1 MAIFTDSTI
10 TPGSTAGTLSKIVGT
25 EYLPSCP
32 PMTIGAWVYI
42 DPDPSVPNP
51 ILGGN
56 TNAVF
61 AGIARNSTNR
71 GFGLAM
77 RNSGG
82 IMGYVPLHWNG
93 SSGRLVP
100 FLSGSSHFP
109 PHGQW
114 NYVCASLDNTG
125 GITACWVNEARIY
138 SGYSDTFSTNTVA
151 VDMNTGATPWDR
163 ISMMALRRDSINNIV
178 PNGVAVAEAAWWD
191 VRLSNEEIRSLA
203 KGIKPTKIR
212 PESLVEYIPG
222 IRTSNDGLTG
232 TSVNTTVIGQ
242 NLDAAAPGGGNYVP
256 VNFKHPRRYG

>member
-10 TPGSTAGTLSKIVGT
+10 TPGSTAGVLSKIVGT
-25 EYLPSCP
+25 EYLPPCP

-42 DPDPSVPNP
+42 DPSAPSP
-51 ILGGN
+51 IIGGN
-56 TNAVF
+56 SNAVI
-61 AGIARNSTNR
+61 AGIGRNASNK

-82 IMGYVPLHWNG
+82 TMGYTSLHWNG
-93 SSGRLVP
+93 SSGRFVP

-125 GITACWVNEARIY
+125 GITACWVNESRVY
-138 SGYSDTFSTNTVA
+138 SGYSDTFSVSTTA
-151 VDMNTGATPWDR
+151 VDMDTTSIPWDR
-163 ISMMALRRDSINNIV
+163 ISMMALRVQTITNIT
-178 PNGVAVAEAAWWD
+178 PNGVAVAEAAWWN
-191 VRLSNEEIRSLA
+191 VRLSDEEIRSLA

-222 IRTSNDGLTG
+222 IRTSSGGVTG

-242 NLDAAAPGGGNYVP
+242 NLDASSPGGGNYVP

>member
-10 TPGSTAGTLSKIVGT
+10 TPGSTFGVLSKIVGT
-25 EYLPSCP
+25 EHLPPCP

-42 DPDPSVPNP
+42 DPSAPNP

-56 TNAVF
+56 SNAVLV
-61 AGIARNSTNR
+61 GIGRNSTNR

-77 RNSGG
+77 RNSGAT
-82 IMGYVPLHWNG
+82 MGYCPLHWNQT
-93 SSGRLVP
+93 SGRFVP

-125 GITACWVNEARIY
+125 GITACFVNESRIY
-138 SGYSDTFSTNTVA
+138 SGYSDTFSVNTGVA
-151 VDMNTGATPWDR
+151 DMNTGAIPWDR
-163 ISMMALRRDSINNIV
+163 ISMMALRRDIISNIT

-222 IRTSNDGLTG
+222 IRTSSGGLTG

-242 NLDAAAPGGGNYVP
+242 NLDASASGGGNYVP